1 MGPVGYGSTHNFI
14 SNRLANMLR
23 LPVIPTET
31 FPVQVA
37 NEERLTCQ
45 GCYDKVRVELQGTK
59 FYLTLFSLPLSGL
72 DLVLGETPSI
82 FLLVKRPEW
91 FARPL
96 LAAFGLDFPK

>member
-1 MGPVGYGSTHNFI
+1 
-14 SNRLANMLR
+14 MLR

-72 DLVLGETPSI
+72 DLILGVQWLEMLGSVVCNWKQLTMDFI
-82 FLLVKRPEW
+82 WKIKTEGCKEW
-91 FARPL
+91 TCKPFRPL
-96 LAAFGLDFPK
+96 HQKKY